1 MIAARKVK
9 GWKKSGYG
17 RLEEGM
23 VWRLST
29 GREDYGRWKDLRIYL
44 ELPYACTLHGV
55 TASCIVELVGVCWV
69 HVSRDCVTSVRS
81 YSHPPPTTWERQ

>member
-1 MIAARKVK
+1 MK

-29 GREDYGRWKDLRIYL
+29 GREDYGRWKDVRIYSL
-44 ELPYACTLHGV
+44 ELRYCALHGV
-55 TASCIVELVGVCWV
+55 TTSSCTVELVGVLGARV
-69 HVSRDCVTSVRS
+69 DLVTA
-81 YSHPPPTTWERQ
+81 

>member
-1 MIAARKVK
+1 MISAIARKVE
-9 GWKKSGYG
+9 GRKKSGYG

-29 GREDYGRWKDLRIYL
+29 GREDYGRWKDVRIYSL

-55 TASCIVELVGVCWV
+55 TTASCTVELVGVLGAR
-69 HVSRDCVTSVRS
+69 VS
-81 YSHPPPTTWERQ
+81 